1 MQTSRF
7 QLGLIATLAIGLG
20 FSLSSSEAIGYPA
33 GPVVSLGSNPVW
45 SVGGGFSSTAYTE
58 VITAPSD
65 REVVITDFLLS
76 TDYSHQEILFLRLA
90 SGEVVGKVLVGGAS
104 HNGGGVVSHTL
115 TSGVRVPAGE
125 ELQIKTHW
133 GNTIHYT
140 LSGYYAQP

>member
-1 MQTSRF
+1 MVTSRF
-7 QLGLIATLAIGLG
+7 QLGLIATLAVGLG
-20 FSLSSSEAIGYPA
+20 FSLTSSEAIGYPA
-33 GPVVSLGSNPVW
+33 GAAVSLGTNPVW
-45 SVGGGFSSTAYTE
+45 SAGGEFSSTAYTE
-58 VITAPSD
+58 FITAPSD

-76 TDYSHQEILFLRLA
+76 VEHGQSELLFLRLA
-90 SGEVVGKVLVGGAS
+90 SGEVVGKLLISGAS
-104 HNGGGVVSHTL
+104 HNGGGPVSHTM